1 MSRTTLPLTPR
12 PAFAVRTHC
21 PYCAFQCGVL
31 MGEGDGQPDRVM
43 GDPHFPV
50 NNGQLCVK
58 GWTSHTLLR
67 HPRRLTTPLVR
78 DNLNEPFRSAS
89 WDAALDLVADRVAAI
104 RAEHSPEAI
113 GVFGSGALTNEKTY
127 LLGKFARVAVGTPH
141 IDYNGRYCM
150 SSAAAA
156 QNRAFGLDR
165 GLPFPLADIEHAEV
179 VWLAGSNAADTLPP
193 IMQWFDRQKANG
205 GRLIVSD
212 PRRTPTARA
221 ADLFLQ
227 LTPGSDLA
235 LANGLLAVAVEEGLI
250 DGEYIAARTNGF
262 DAVRRA
268 VLQYHPARVERLTGI
283 PESQLRTAARWLASA
298 KSTMILSGRGAEQH
312 SKGVDAVHAHIN
324 LLLALGKV
332 GKSFSGYGCL
342 TGQGNGQGGREH
354 GQKADQL
361 PGYRFIEVDA
371 HREAVAEVWGVDP
384 ASLPR
389 KGRSAFEMLDSIGPL
404 SPSPLGGEGWGGG
417 YETSISRVRHTASV
431 KPTPH
436 PNPPP
441 QGGRE
446 PEANPPPLGG
456 REPSSGIRALFVMGS
471 NVAVASPDMGRVESR
486 LRALDFLAV
495 CDSFENET
503 TALAHVIL
511 PVYQWAEEEGTT
523 TNLEGRVIR
532 RRITAKP
539 PTGVRGDIDVLR
551 ELATRLGVGDKFEFY
566 SPRDVFDELRRATA
580 GAPADYSGITYER
593 IDAEDGVF
601 WPCPAEDHA
610 GTPRLF
616 AKRFHHPD
624 GRARFFPVEHRPAGE
639 EPDES
644 YPIYFTTGRYKEHY
658 NSGAQ
663 TRLVAK
669 LNNAR
674 PNPMLQIHPRLA
686 RRHGIVSGNAVVLES
701 RRGKAEFV
709 AELTA
714 DVRPDTVF
722 APIHWGGKQAANLL
736 TNPALDPVSRMPEF
750 KLAAV
755 RIAAVRRT
763 P

>member
-1 MSRTTLPLTPR
+1 MSQVPLPLTPR
-12 PAFAVRTHC
+12 PAYAVRTHC
-21 PYCAFQCGVL
+21 PYCAFQCGVR

-67 HPRRLTTPLVR
+67 HPRRLTTPLLR
-78 DNLNEPFRSAS
+78 ETTAEPFRAAG
-89 WDAALDLVADRVAAI
+89 WDEALDFVADRLSRI
-104 RAEHSPEAI
+104 KAESRPEAI
-113 GVFGSGALTNEKTY
+113 GLFGSGALTNEKAY

-165 GLPFPLADIEHAEV
+165 GLPFPLADIEQAEV

-193 IMQWFDRQKANG
+193 VMQWFDRQKAGG

-235 LANGLLAVAVEEGLI
+235 LANGLLAVCVEERLL
-250 DGEYIAARTNGF
+250 DLDYIAARTGGF
-262 DAVRRA
+262 DAVRRVA
-268 VLQYHPARVERLTGI
+268 LQYHPARVERLTGI

-298 KSTMILSGRGAEQH
+298 KSAMILSGRGAEQH
-312 SKGVDAVHAHIN
+312 SKGVDTVHAHIN

-332 GKSFSGYGCL
+332 GKPASGYGCL

-361 PGYRFIEVDA
+361 PGYRLIEVDA
-371 HREAVAEVWGVDP
+371 HREAVAKVWGVAT

-389 KGRSAFEMLDSIGPL
+389 KGKSAFELLDSIGQP
-404 SPSPLGGEGWGGG
+404 G
-417 YETSISRVRHTASV
+417 
-431 KPTPH
+431 
-436 PNPPP
+436 
-441 QGGRE
+441 
-446 PEANPPPLGG
+446 
-456 REPSSGIRALFVMGS
+456 GIRALLVMGS
-471 NVAVASPDMGRVESR
+471 NVVVASPDMDRIESR
-486 LRALDFLAV
+486 LRALDLLAV

-503 TALAHVIL
+503 TAHAHAVL

-532 RRITAKP
+532 RRVTARA

-551 ELATRLGVGDKFEFY
+551 ELADRLGVGEKFDFL
-566 SPRDVFDELRRATA
+566 SPRDVFDEFRRATA
-580 GAPADYSGITYER
+580 GGPADYAGITYER
-593 IDAEDGVF
+593 IDNEDGVF
-601 WPCPAEDHA
+601 WPCPAEDHP

-616 AKRFHHPD
+616 AEWFHHPD
-624 GRARFFPVEHRPAGE
+624 GRAKFFPVEHRPAGE
-639 EPDES
+639 EPDGA
-644 YPIYFTTGRYKEHY
+644 YPIAFTTGRYKEHY

-663 TRLVAK
+663 TRLVAR
-669 LNNAR
+669 LTEAR
-674 PNPMLQIHPRLA
+674 PVARLQVHPRLA
-686 RRHGIVSGNAVVLES
+686 ARYGIKSGSVVVLES
-701 RRGKAEFV
+701 RRGRAEFV
-709 AELTA
+709 AELSA

-722 APIHWGGKQAANLL
+722 APFHWGGKQAANRL

-755 RIAAVRRT
+755 RIAAVRGSS
-763 P
+763 